1 MRFFKKWVMRKSD
14 FRHVANLLF
23 QVFTLIL
30 SLFITGPTPPLKG
43 ELLIVFLSEK
53 IENRIYCAWDA

>member
-1 MRFFKKWVMRKSD
+1 MRFKKKWVVKKSD
-14 FRHVANLLF
+14 FRHIANLLF

-43 ELLIVFLSEK
+43 EFLIVFYLK
-53 IENRIYCAWDA
+53 R